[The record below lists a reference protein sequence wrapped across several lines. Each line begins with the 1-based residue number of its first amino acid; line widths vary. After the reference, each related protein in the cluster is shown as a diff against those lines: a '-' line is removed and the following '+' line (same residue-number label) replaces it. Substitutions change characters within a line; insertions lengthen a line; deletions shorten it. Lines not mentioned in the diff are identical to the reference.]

1 MANLTP
7 IAAIGSNLELNAQ
20 VQSILATFFE
30 VRIFTDTD
38 RAIDAL
44 QQEAFYAIIVD
55 NNVKPTGGL
64 PFLERTKKIPS
75 IESIPKIL
83 LIEPHSKKL
92 VEESDFGIDFEYLV
106 NPIKR
111 DQLLGKVSSGVNSG
125 VEKSWEKLPTV
136 QRKVLTETVGIFR
149 DTFKVMNEGGAIPV
163 KDIEQSCSPLVE
175 AVENDQVL
183 GLLGAVQQHDDYTYV
198 HSLRVAIY
206 LSLLGHAVGMKG
218 DELLTL
224 SSGGLMH
231 DLGKGLVPQD
241 ILNKPARLEEAEFEI
256 MKTHVDH
263 TKAIFGKAND
273 ITIGVEI
280 IALQHH
286 EKLDGSGYPLG
297 LKGSELN
304 ILARM
309 GSIVDIYSAL
319 TDRRVY
325 KPAMDPDKALGIM
338 SEMSDG
344 LDMGLLNTFKEFLK
358 DATSNPE

>member
-7 IAAIGSNLELNAQ
+7 IAAVGTNAELNAQ
-20 VQSILATFFE
+20 VQSILATYFE
-30 VRIFTDTD
+30 VKIFTDTD

-44 QQEAFYAIIVD
+44 QQDPYYAIIVD
-55 NNVKPTGGL
+55 NNVKPSGGL
-64 PFLERTKKIPS
+64 PFLERTNKIAR
-75 IESIPKIL
+75 IEAKPKVL
-83 LIEPHSKKL
+83 LIERHSEKL
-92 VEESDFGIDFEYLV
+92 VQESDFGIDFEYLV

-111 DQLLGKVSSGVNSG
+111 QQLLEKVSEGVSSG
-125 VEKSWEKLPTV
+125 VEKSWEKLPNV

-149 DTFKVMNEGGAIPV
+149 DTFNAMSDGKPIPV
-163 KDIEQSCSPLVE
+163 KEIEQSCSPLVE
-175 AVENDQVL
+175 AVESDQVV

-231 DLGKGLVPQD
+231 DLGKGMVPQE

-263 TKAIFGKAND
+263 TKEIFGKAND

-297 LKGSELN
+297 LEGKDLN

-325 KPAMDPDKALGIM
+325 KPAMDPEKALGIM
-338 SEMSDG
+338 SEMTDG
-344 LDMGLLNTFKEFLK
+344 LDMSLLKTFREFLK

>member
-7 IAAIGSNLELNAQ
+7 IAAIGTNAELNAQ
-20 VQSILATFFE
+20 VQSILATYFE
-30 VRIFTDTD
+30 VKIFTDTD
-38 RAIDAL
+38 HAIDAL
-44 QQEAFYAIIVD
+44 QHDPYYALIVD

-64 PFLERTKKIPS
+64 PFLGRTKKIS
-75 IESIPKIL
+75 YIDNIPKIL
-83 LIEPHSKKL
+83 LIESHSEKL
-92 VEESDFGIDFEYLV
+92 VQESDFGVDFEYLLNPV
-106 NPIKR
+106 NR
-111 DQLLGKVSSGVNSG
+111 QQLLEKVSTSVNAG

-149 DTFKVMNEGGAIPV
+149 DTFKVMHDGGAIPV
-163 KDIEQSCSPLVE
+163 HDIEKSCSPLVE
-175 AVENDQVL
+175 AVESDQVV
-183 GLLGAVQQHDDYTYV
+183 GLLSAVQQHDDYTYV

-206 LSLLGHAVGMKG
+206 LSLLDHAVGMKG

-231 DLGKGLVPQD
+231 DLGKGLVPQE
-241 ILNKPARLEEAEFEI
+241 ILNKPARLEAEEFEI

-263 TKAIFGKAND
+263 TKEIFGKAND

-304 ILARM
+304 TLARM

-325 KPAMDPDKALGIM
+325 KPAMEPDKALGIM
-338 SEMSDG
+338 SEMADG
-344 LDMGLLNTFKEFLK
+344 LDMALLSTFKEFLM
-358 DATSNPE
+358 DATSTPE